1 MRQIGF
7 TFNFNIQRCEVE
19 VGAEA
24 PIVSEGYWPL
34 LTALDERGIA
44 ADLFLSGYSTQSI
57 LAIDPRLVD
66 FIRARLGTRFRTG
79 SYTYTHPIPQM
90 LSPCEM
96 LAQIKRGIRID
107 EETWGVRPKGFFPP
121 EFAFTRGLARQLSDC
136 GVEYTIVL
144 SHFLAEDAPESDES
158 SLYRPYIARIGEG
171 KSIVVVPVALDLPGP
186 GRRFF
191 KRMLQGSLT
200 PRDAADGLFSFL
212 DRHED
217 VFVALERDAETL
229 YVDDILAGTGGARN
243 RLEEFLDLV
252 VAGLREHGVEIRH
265 IEDRLAQ
272 SPPSLSVELSDRLGN
287 TKLETF
293 TEGPSLALWEKTLA
307 VRARLLA
314 LEALRLS
321 SREREILERAW
332 EHMLLSHN
340 SDGRIGYWNSDWKPG
355 EHTVVRSR
363 RDFVESHLDSAARE
377 LDLLEG
383 Q

>member
-1 MRQIGF
+1 MRRIGF
-7 TFNFNIQRCEVE
+7 AFNFNIQRCEVE

-34 LTALDERGIA
+34 LGALDERGIA

-57 LAIDPRLVD
+57 LAIDPSLAD
-66 FIRARLGTRFRTG
+66 FIRSRLGSRFRTG

-90 LSPCEM
+90 LSPPEM
-96 LAQIKRGIRID
+96 RRQIDRGIRID
-107 EETWGVRPKGFFPP
+107 EETWGMRPKGFFPP
-121 EFAFTRGLARQLSDC
+121 EFAFTRGLARQLLDC
-136 GVEYTIVL
+136 GIEYTIVL
-144 SHFLAEDAPESDES
+144 SNFRAEDAPESDES
-158 SLYRPYIARIGEG
+158 SLYRPYVAELGEG
-171 KSIVVVPVALDLPGP
+171 ESIVAVPIALDLPGP

-191 KRMLQGSLT
+191 KRMLQGSLS

-212 DRHED
+212 DRHDD
-217 VFVALERDAETL
+217 VFVVLERDAETL

-243 RLEEFLDLV
+243 RLEVFLDLV
-252 VAGLREHGVEIRH
+252 ISGLGEHGVEICH

-272 SPPSLSVELSDRLGN
+272 SPPSGSVELRDRLGN

-293 TEGPSLALWEKTLA
+293 TEGTSRGLWEKTLA

-314 LEALRLS
+314 CDALPLS
-321 SREREILERAW
+321 ERERCILERAW

-355 EHTVVRSR
+355 EHVVVRSR
-363 RDFVESHLDSAARE
+363 RDFVEFHLDGAARE
-377 LDLLEG
+377 LDRLEG
-383 Q
+383 I

>member
-1 MRQIGF
+1 
-7 TFNFNIQRCEVE
+7 
-19 VGAEA
+19 
-24 PIVSEGYWPL
+24 
-34 LTALDERGIA
+34 
-44 ADLFLSGYSTQSI
+44 
-57 LAIDPRLVD
+57 
-66 FIRARLGTRFRTG
+66 
-79 SYTYTHPIPQM
+79 M

-307 VRARLLA
+307 VRARLPGPGGS
-314 LEALRLS
+314 EALQSGERNPGARLGTHAS
-321 SREREILERAW
+321 VAQF
-332 EHMLLSHN
+332 
-340 SDGRIGYWNSDWKPG
+340 DGRIGYWNSDWKPG